1 MKISHIDLENILSK
15 STFLIFLSL
24 KISFSILPLS
34 LVSPPHCS
42 SAWKMDK
49 GGIPK
54 TNENF

>member
-15 STFLIFLSL
+15 STFLIILSL
-24 KISFSILPLS
+24 KIFFSILPLS

-49 GGIPK
+49 KAPK
-54 TNENF
+54 KNLENA